1 MAKKMKK
8 SNNLGLI
15 LSGAA
20 VLFALAA
27 VCMMFVKSIDYV
39 VGENVLVSFTGMQV
53 AFGYS
58 EKATILGSTLTTK
71 ILSFSFMNLLPYLLA
86 LAGGVLALL
95 NALGKNKFLTNVIS
109 LGLFVAAAIFF
120 FTAPAYVVTASEAV
134 NTYAKDGFTLAIG
147 SILSGVFSAVSAFCL
162 VAKILVK

>member
-1 MAKKMKK
+1 MAKRKKK
-8 SNNLGLI
+8 SIGRGLI

-27 VCMMFVKSIDYV
+27 VCMMFVDSIDYAP
-39 VGENVLVSFTGMQV
+39 GETVLASFTGLQV

-58 EKATILGSTLTTK
+58 TEGALLKMKVLE
-71 ILSFSFMNLLPYLLA
+71 FSFMNLLPYLLA
-86 LAGGVLALL
+86 LAGGVLVLL
-95 NALGKNKFLTNVIS
+95 NALGKSKFLINVIS

-120 FTAPAYVVTASEAV
+120 FTAPAYVITASEAV

-147 SILSGVFSAVSAFCL
+147 SILSGVFSAIAAFC
-162 VAKILVK
+162 VAAKILVK